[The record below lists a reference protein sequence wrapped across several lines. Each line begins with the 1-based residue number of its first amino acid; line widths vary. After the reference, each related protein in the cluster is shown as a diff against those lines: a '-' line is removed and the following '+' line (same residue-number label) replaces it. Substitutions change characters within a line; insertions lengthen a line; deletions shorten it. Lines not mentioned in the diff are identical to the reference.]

1 MLLGGTSDKI
11 VGYMIRGEGL
21 FKQNSINNSPQR
33 MYLDLISASLK
44 VHHLHYHQLPCT
56 FIAYMSYI

>member
-1 MLLGGTSDKI
+1 MLAGGTSDNIAGYKI
-11 VGYMIRGEGL
+11 EERLG
-21 FKQNSINNSPQR
+21 KKNSINNSPQK

-56 FIAYMSYI
+56 FIAYVSYI